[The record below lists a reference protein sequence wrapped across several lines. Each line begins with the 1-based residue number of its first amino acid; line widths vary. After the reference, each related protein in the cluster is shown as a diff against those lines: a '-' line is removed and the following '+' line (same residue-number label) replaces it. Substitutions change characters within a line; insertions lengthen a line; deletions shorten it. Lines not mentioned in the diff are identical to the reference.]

1 MSKHLKRLAAPRAV
15 RLHRKEKTWTI
26 KPSSGPHPLEKSI
39 SLGLIIRD
47 YLGLC
52 DTYREVKRI
61 IASGDILVDGAKR
74 KNHKFPC
81 GLMDIISI
89 PKLKKDYRILFDKN
103 GKLTLVPISGKD
115 AEWKLCRIE
124 NKTIVKGKQI
134 QLNLHDGRNILI
146 KKDEYKTGDVLKI
159 SFKDN
164 KISDVFKYEK
174 GTISVII
181 GGSHI
186 GEMANIQD
194 IQVVPSATPNL
205 AKMKGDTEFSTLT
218 HYIFPIGKTKPIVSL
233 PEVKMQ

>member
-1 MSKHLKRLAAPRAV
+1 VSKHLKRLAAPRAV